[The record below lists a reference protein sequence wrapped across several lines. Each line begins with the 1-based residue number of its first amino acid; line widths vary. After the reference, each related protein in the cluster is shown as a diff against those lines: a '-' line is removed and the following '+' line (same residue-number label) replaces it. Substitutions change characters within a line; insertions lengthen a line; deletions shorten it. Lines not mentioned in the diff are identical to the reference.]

1 MTSARA
7 ARRWDEPRSPRAAR
21 PRGAPFSARRLLRA
35 TLVVVW
41 AWGAINVV
49 SSASRSSPPLPQPP
63 YPRFCGRTFQP
74 SAAAFDP
81 ATGRV
86 LVFSDRD
93 TTLYRYELADAGLLL
108 PPDEHHD
115 PVRLP
120 PGVKVGKLEGMTRL
134 PSGDFLA
141 TTAFDRVDPSCRRLL
156 RFSYAPDAPAEAT
169 PVAVD
174 DAALEAA
181 VRAASGQPWSRIEAV
196 AVDRTGTKVFF
207 GVRNVGPS
215 YEMRRDVALVVRCP
229 LGRDR
234 VGRPEAVISLSTAEA
249 LGGHAEGLSDL
260 QLDASGD
267 AFLVLTSHEG
277 RRDSRDGHSGHLFR
291 VPARVLLDEAPPA
304 PVALGAP
311 LEVFRAKPEG
321 LAVEPSGA
329 LIVVFDD
336 DRDWKRLFE
345 GYEESEGLFTVIEAR
360 PLITD

>member
-1 MTSARA
+1 MKIARA
-7 ARRWDEPRSPRAAR
+7 ARPWEEPCGPLAAW
-21 PRGAPFSARRLLRA
+21 PQGASFSARRLLRA
-35 TLVVVW
+35 TLVAVW
-41 AWGAINVV
+41 AWGTINAV
-49 SSASRSSPPLPQPP
+49 SSASRVSRALPQPP
-63 YPRFCGRTFQP
+63 YPRFCGRSFQP

-86 LVFSDRD
+86 LVLSDRD
-93 TTLYRYELADAGLLL
+93 TTLYRYELAAAGLLL
-108 PPDEHHD
+108 PPEEHHD
-115 PVRLP
+115 PLRLP

-141 TTAFDRVDPSCRRLL
+141 TTAFDRADPRYRRLL
-156 RFSYAPDAPAEAT
+156 RFSYSPDDPAEAT
-169 PVAVD
+169 PVAVND
-174 DAALEAA
+174 GALEAA
-181 VRAASGQPWSRIEAV
+181 VRAASGQPWSKIAAV

-215 YEMRRDVALVVRCP
+215 RTEPRDVALVVRCP
-229 LGRDR
+229 LSGDR

-249 LGGHAEGLSDL
+249 LGGDAEGLSDL

-267 AFLVLTSHEG
+267 GFLVLTSHEG
-277 RRDSRDGHSGHLFR
+277 RGDSRDGHSGHLFR

-304 PVALGAP
+304 AVALGAP

-345 GYEESEGLFTVIEAR
+345 GYEQSDGLFTVIEAR
-360 PLITD
+360 PAITD